1 MFPPQEGSLCGELIK
16 MLEDLALVRVF
27 TRTPTEEG
35 LSFEMLNKLPT
46 VDGGQE
52 SFSSHPVLWKMYT
65 PQKKKQVNTVYDDK
79 MMDLVKYFIN

>member
-27 TRTPTEEG
+27 TRTPMEEG

-46 VDGGQE
+46 VDG
-52 SFSSHPVLWKMYT
+52 V
-65 PQKKKQVNTVYDDK
+65 KKAFQATQCSEKCIHLRTK
-79 MMDLVKYFIN
+79 TK